1 MGCGTPQEKIEDQMM
16 AYKLERMDVQMQKEK
31 ELKKLAEIEGHVIER
46 GHVPDYIDPEFAKKN
61 KLYPEQNNKEQNQD
75 QNQDQNKDKGNKDN
89 KRDAETEHSKKKRK
103 LSKKN
108 TEEMSEKKK
117 KKKK

>member
-1 MGCGTPQEKIEDQMM
+1 MGCGTPQEKLEDQMM

-61 KLYPEQNNKEQNQD
+61 KLYPEQKDQEQNQD
-75 QNQDQNKDKGNKDN
+75 QHGRLQKEGTAQGHGRARRVYQQD
-89 KRDAETEHSKKKRK
+89 RPRA
-103 LSKKN
+103 
-108 TEEMSEKKK
+108 
-117 KKKK
+117 